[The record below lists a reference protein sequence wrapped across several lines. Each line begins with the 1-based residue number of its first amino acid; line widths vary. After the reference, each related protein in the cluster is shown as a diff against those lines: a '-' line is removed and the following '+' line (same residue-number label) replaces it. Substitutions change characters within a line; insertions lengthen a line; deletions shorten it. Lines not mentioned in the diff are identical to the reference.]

1 MFLGDW
7 HFAQC
12 EVIVLILNKNLK
24 SLELQDLFFLQQEG
38 DRIGLIRKSNGHLHY
53 YINGEDQGVASNETP
68 PTIWGVVDLYGMAVK
83 VSILDRNDP
92 NYPNNISSPAQR
104 ARNIFRQYPDMYDEI
119 SYEGTYHLHKM
130 FKTTALCSLS
140 NYFVTICKRTLSAC
154 VDSDRSWASGEAA
167 VSY

>member
-1 MFLGDW
+1 M
-7 HFAQC
+7 
-12 EVIVLILNKNLK
+12 
-24 SLELQDLFFLQQEG
+24 QQEG

-104 ARNIFRQYPDMYDEI
+104 ARNIFRLK
-119 SYEGTYHLHKM
+119 SFGLHESKIA
-130 FKTTALCSLS
+130 FDYTLSETLCSFNPLPIHKFLQIS
-140 NYFVTICKRTLSAC
+140 VQLFMLI
-154 VDSDRSWASGEAA
+154 
-167 VSY
+167 

>member
-1 MFLGDW
+1 M
-7 HFAQC
+7 
-12 EVIVLILNKNLK
+12 
-24 SLELQDLFFLQQEG
+24 QQEG

-119 SYEGTYHLHKM
+119 SSEGTYHLPIGYMRDLK
-130 FKTTALCSLS
+130 KTALCSLS
-140 NYFVTICKRTLSAC
+140 NQYVTINKRTVSAC
-154 VDSDRSWASGEAA
+154 VDSNRS
-167 VSY
+167 

>member
-1 MFLGDW
+1 M
-7 HFAQC
+7 
-12 EVIVLILNKNLK
+12 
-24 SLELQDLFFLQQEG
+24 QQEG

-119 SYEGTYHLHKM
+119 SSEGTYHLPIGYMRDLK
-130 FKTTALCSLS
+130 KTALCSLS
-140 NYFVTICKRTLSAC
+140 NQYVTINKRTVSAC
-154 VDSDRSWASGEAA
+154 VDFNRS
-167 VSY
+167 

>member
-1 MFLGDW
+1 M
-7 HFAQC
+7 
-12 EVIVLILNKNLK
+12 
-24 SLELQDLFFLQQEG
+24 QQEG

-119 SYEGTYHLHKM
+119 SSEGTYHLPIGYLRD
-130 FKTTALCSLS
+130 FKKTALCSLS
-140 NYFVTICKRTLSAC
+140 N
-154 VDSDRSWASGEAA
+154 
-167 VSY
+167 